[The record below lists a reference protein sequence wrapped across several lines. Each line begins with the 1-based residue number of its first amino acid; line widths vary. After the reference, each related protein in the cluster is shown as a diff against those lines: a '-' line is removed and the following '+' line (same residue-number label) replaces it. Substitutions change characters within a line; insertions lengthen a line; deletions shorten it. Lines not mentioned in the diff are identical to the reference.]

1 MAVSCKLRR
10 FRLPAALPPSFRG
23 SAIRFV
29 YLIEV
34 KAVYEVHRGRLHA
47 RVCRMELNSPC
58 LACFGHALLWA
69 LPTQGWLPA
78 PKTSCICLLQ
88 GALRRLCMKRWR
100 PRPSWCGPAQGTRQ
114 QRQNGGPW
122 KTLAGVRR
130 MRERPAGRCPRRRGS
145 TAGEA
150 TQGAG
155 RSLEGPALLSLGDLL
170 EVTLAGELAALGRD
184 QGWRRPHHRQEVGQ
198 GPGRRHSCPGW
209 GRGRGRVYLE
219 ARLAGQG
226 PRLEQGQGVHMA
238 AAMTR
243 TWACATTSLVET
255 TAGRLFLNKGLPALR
270 LESLEGGV
278 QSPLKAAGTRN
289 GRYTCKQQSA
299 VVRGVGSPVF
309 PEVNAP

>member
-1 MAVSCKLRR
+1 
-10 FRLPAALPPSFRG
+10 
-23 SAIRFV
+23 
-29 YLIEV
+29 
-34 KAVYEVHRGRLHA
+34 
-47 RVCRMELNSPC
+47 
-58 LACFGHALLWA
+58 
-69 LPTQGWLPA
+69 
-78 PKTSCICLLQ
+78 
-88 GALRRLCMKRWR
+88 MKRWR

-255 TAGRLFLNKGLPALR
+255 TAEYVGKRSFRTSMTKGRR
-270 LESLEGGV
+270 GGR
-278 QSPLKAAGTRN
+278 QIPSPLTRPWAGATPHQQQLQRQQQQWPPLQPQRPRLAAP
-289 GRYTCKQQSA
+289 Q
-299 VVRGVGSPVF
+299 
-309 PEVNAP
+309 